1 MGMPG
6 PLEMLLIFGAIL
18 LIFGA
23 KRIPE
28 IARGLGQGIREF
40 KNATNEITK
49 ELERED
55 QQQRISQPQAPQQ
68 GQPQPRQQPQQQS
81 PQQQSPQQQAPPE
94 PSQANNPADAS
105 NTQPSSEQAS

>member
-40 KNATNEITK
+40 KNATNEITR

-55 QQQRISQPQAPQQ
+55 QQQRINQPKAPSQ
-68 GQPQPRQQPQQQS
+68 GQPQARQK
-81 PQQQSPQQQAPPE
+81 QAPPE
-94 PSQANNPADAS
+94 PQQANTPANESAQKPDA
-105 NTQPSSEQAS
+105 QPSSE